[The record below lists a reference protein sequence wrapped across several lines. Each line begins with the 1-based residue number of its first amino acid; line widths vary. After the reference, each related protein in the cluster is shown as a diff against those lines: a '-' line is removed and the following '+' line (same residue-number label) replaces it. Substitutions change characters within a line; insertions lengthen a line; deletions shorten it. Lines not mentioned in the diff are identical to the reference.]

1 MIHKCL
7 SGKFVPPID
16 GLYFD
21 NISPIDGKVF
31 IKAARSNAKDIDAAA
46 DAARHAFDNVWSK
59 TSPTERSRML
69 LKIADIVEANL
80 EYLAVIETIDNGIIL
95 NSSWNYFTKFCRKTY
110 SRDSCCRLTPS
121 HRSLPIFC
129 WRD

>member
-95 NSSWNYFTKFCRKTY
+95 NSSWNYFTKF
-110 SRDSCCRLTPS
+110 
-121 HRSLPIFC
+121 
-129 WRD
+129 